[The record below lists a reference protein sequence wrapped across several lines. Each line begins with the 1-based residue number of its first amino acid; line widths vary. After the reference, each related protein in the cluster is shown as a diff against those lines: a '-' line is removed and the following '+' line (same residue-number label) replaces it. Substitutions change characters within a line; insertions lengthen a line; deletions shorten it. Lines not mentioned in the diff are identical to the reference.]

1 MAGRLLH
8 ARAVT
13 VPFNRPAERSTLAR
27 AGVAL
32 ALLIIVVVCAGVLR
46 ASFRRPMLRAGDA
59 LPAVDIRTAD
69 GSVVALNAAHPGV
82 LIVML
87 SDDACEFCPP
97 QLNTFEA
104 AVDDFRDGRLYIIR
118 LAHRVSGPAD
128 ATRWPRLS
136 GAAHVTWGTVDAKAW
151 GSTFGAALTPTV
163 FVFRDG
169 RLDSMFRGHTGRPA
183 LLRATGGGPEDR

>member
-1 MAGRLLH
+1 M
-8 ARAVT
+8 T
-13 VPFNRPAERSTLAR
+13 VPFNRLAARGTLLR

-32 ALLIIVVVCAGVLR
+32 ALLVIVVICAGVLR
-46 ASFRRPMLRAGDA
+46 AAFRRPTLRAGDA
-59 LPAVDIRTAD
+59 LPAVDIRAAD
-69 GSVVALNAAHPGV
+69 GSVVSLDAAHPGV
-82 LIVML
+82 VIVML

-104 AVDDFRDGRLYIIR
+104 AIDDLRDGRLYIIR
-118 LAHRVSGPAD
+118 FAHRVSGPAD

-136 GAAHVTWGTVDAKAW
+136 GAAHVTWGTVDADVWA
-151 GSTFGAALTPTV
+151 STFGAALTPTV

-169 RLDSMFRGHTGRPA
+169 RLVSLFRGQTDRPA